1 MGWGLLGGQK
11 GPQLR
16 GVSDEGSV
24 CKGKG
29 ESFGVHRYG
38 SEFLTPLATCLTLG
52 LSLFTCQMGL
62 VSHPY
67 CQQLFQGF
75 PKMI

>member
-11 GPQLR
+11 DPQLR

-52 LSLFTCQMGL
+52 LGFFICQMGL

-67 CQQLFQGF
+67 WSTAISRL
-75 PKMI
+75 P